1 MPRWGETCGKCQVA
15 CTERSGKVTLC
26 LVRLM
31 NVGSLVGK
39 QLFEFVEHKH
49 LVHRLQEGDV

>member
-1 MPRWGETCGKCQVA
+1 M
-15 CTERSGKVTLC
+15 TLC

>member
-1 MPRWGETCGKCQVA
+1 M
-15 CTERSGKVTLC
+15 TLC

-49 LVHRLQEGDV
+49 LVHRLQKGISESIDGKHTRTELLLLCS